1 MSDEK
6 LQYVTQTANAEELE
20 KLKRSIEGLERKN
33 FELIGKLKEQKEKA
47 PSLPDGIDVQELLD
61 FKRRK
66 EQEELESKGKYDE
79 ALKQYAQQFQEREE
93 GFKRRIAELESKLTV
108 NQLDNR
114 VVAILAEQGA
124 HNPHDALRLVRDQ
137 LKLDE
142 KGNPVAV
149 DGYNEVPMDQWVE
162 RLKAERGYLFKAPT
176 IKGSGA
182 PVGTRSTSGEM
193 PVGAKNPFTREH
205 FNLTEQ
211 SRLYRTD
218 RDLYERLKSAANN
231 A

>member
-1 MSDEK
+1 MSDEQ
-6 LQYVTQTANAEELE
+6 LQEATQTASNDELE

-47 PSLPDGIDVQELLD
+47 PSVPDGVDVQELLD
-61 FKRRK
+61 FKRKK

-93 GFKRRIAELESKLTV
+93 GYKRRIAELESKLTV

-142 KGNPVAV
+142 NGNPVAV

-182 PVGTRSTSGEM
+182 PVGTR
-193 PVGAKNPFTREH
+193 VGSNEVPAGTKNPFTREH

-211 SRLYRTD
+211 SRLYKTD
-218 RDLYERLKSAANN
+218 RDLYERLKAAANN

>member
-1 MSDEK
+1 MSEEQ
-6 LQYVTQTANAEELE
+6 LQEATQTASNDELE

-47 PSLPDGIDVQELLD
+47 PSLPDGVDVQELLE
-61 FKRRK
+61 FKRKK

-93 GFKRRIAELESKLTV
+93 GYKKRIAELESKLTV

-137 LKLDE
+137 LKLNE
-142 KGNPVAV
+142 NGTPVAV
-149 DGYNEVPMDQWVE
+149 DGYNEIPMDQWVE

-182 PVGTRSTSGEM
+182 PVGLKSVSGDV
-193 PVGAKNPFTREH
+193 PAGTKNPFTREH

-218 RDLYERLKSAANN
+218 RDMYERLKAAANN

>member
-1 MSDEK
+1 MSDEQ
-6 LQYVTQTANAEELE
+6 LQEATQTANGDELE

-33 FELIGKLKEQKEKA
+33 FELIGKLKENKEKL
-47 PSLPDGIDVQELLD
+47 PSLPDGVDVQELLD
-61 FKRRK
+61 FKRKK

-93 GFKRRIAELESKLTV
+93 GYKRRISELESKLTV

-142 KGNPVAV
+142 NGNPVAV

-162 RLKAERGYLFKAPT
+162 RLKNERGYLFKAPT

-182 PVGTRSTSGEM
+182 PVGIRTTSGEV
-193 PVGAKNPFTREH
+193 PAGTKNPFTREH

-211 SRLYRTD
+211 SRLYKTD
-218 RDLYERLKSAANN
+218 RDLYERLKVAANN

>member
-1 MSDEK
+1 ME
-6 LQYVTQTANAEELE
+6 
-20 KLKRSIEGLERKN
+20 
-33 FELIGKLKEQKEKA
+33 
-47 PSLPDGIDVQELLD
+47 
-61 FKRRK
+61 FKRKK
-66 EQEELESKGKYDE
+66 EQEELESKGKYEE
-79 ALKQYAQQFQEREE
+79 ALKQYAQQFQERED
-93 GFKRRIAELESKLTV
+93 GYKKRIAELESKLTV

-142 KGNPVAV
+142 NGNPVAV

-182 PVGTRSTSGEM
+182 PVGIRSASTEIPAGM
-193 PVGAKNPFTREH
+193 KNPFSREH

-211 SRLYRTD
+211 SRLFRTD
-218 RDLYERLKSAANN
+218 RDMYDRLKAAANN

>member
-1 MSDEK
+1 MSDE
-6 LQYVTQTANAEELE
+6 QMQEATPTASNDELE
-20 KLKRSIEGLERKN
+20 ALKRSIEGLERKN

-47 PSLPDGIDVQELLD
+47 VAVPDGVDVKELLE
-61 FKRRK
+61 FKRKK

-79 ALKQYAQQFQEREE
+79 ALKQYAQQFQVREE
-93 GFKRRIAELESKLTV
+93 DYKKRIAELESKLTV

-142 KGNPVAV
+142 NGNPVAV
-149 DGYNEVPMDQWVE
+149 DGYNEIPMDQWVE
-162 RLKAERGYLFKAPT
+162 RLKADRGYLFKAPT

-182 PVGTRSTSGEM
+182 PIGIKTTSSDIPAGT
-193 PVGAKNPFTREH
+193 KNPFSREH

-218 RDLYERLKSAANN
+218 RDMYERLKAAANN

>member
-1 MSDEK
+1 MSDEQ
-6 LQYVTQTANAEELE
+6 LQEATQTANGDELE

-33 FELIGKLKEQKEKA
+33 FELIGKLKDQKEKA
-47 PSLPDGIDVQELLD
+47 PALPDGIDVQELLD

-93 GFKRRIAELESKLTV
+93 GYKRRISELESKLTV

-137 LKLDE
+137 LKVDE
-142 KGNPVAV
+142 SGNPVAV
-149 DGYNEVPMDQWVE
+149 DGYNEIPMDQWVE
-162 RLKAERGYLFKAPT
+162 RLKNERGYLFKAPT

-182 PVGTRSTSGEM
+182 PVGVRATSNEVPAGT
-193 PVGAKNPFTREH
+193 KNPFVREH

-218 RDLYERLKSAANN
+218 RDLYERLKASANN

>member
-1 MSDEK
+1 MSEE
-6 LQYVTQTANAEELE
+6 QVQEVMPTADNQELDALKQDVE
-20 KLKRSIEGLERKN
+20 GLKRKN
-33 FELIGKLKEQKEKA
+33 HELIGKLQRAKKI
-47 PSLPDGIDVQELLD
+47 PDDVDVEELIQ
-61 FKRRK
+61 FKRKK
-66 EQEELESKGKYDE
+66 EQEELESKGKYEE
-79 ALKQYAQQFQEREE
+79 ALKQYAQQFQEREDNY
-93 GFKRRIAELESKLTV
+93 KKRIAELESKLTV

-142 KGNPVAV
+142 NGSPVAV
-149 DGYNEVPMDQWVE
+149 DGYNEIPMDQWVE
-162 RLKAERGYLFKAPT
+162 RLKAERGYLFKAPAV
-176 IKGSGA
+176 KGSGA
-182 PVGTRSTSGEM
+182 PVGARASSGEV
-193 PVGAKNPFTREH
+193 PAGTKNPFTREH

-218 RDLYERLKSAANN
+218 RDLYDRLKAAANN

>member
-1 MSDEK
+1 MSEEQ
-6 LQYVTQTANAEELE
+6 LQEATPTASNDELE
-20 KLKRSIEGLERKN
+20 ALKRSIEGLERKN

-47 PSLPDGIDVQELLD
+47 VSVPDGVDVKELLE
-61 FKRRK
+61 FKRKK

-79 ALKQYAQQFQEREE
+79 ALKQYAQQFQIREE
-93 GFKRRIAELESKLTV
+93 DYKKRIAELESKLTV

-142 KGNPVAV
+142 SGNPVAV
-149 DGYNEVPMDQWVE
+149 DGYNEIPMDQWVE
-162 RLKAERGYLFKAPT
+162 RLKAERGYLFKAPS

-182 PVGTRSTSGEM
+182 PVGIK
-193 PVGAKNPFTREH
+193 PVSSDVPAGTKNPFTREH

-218 RDLYERLKSAANN
+218 RDLYERLKAAANN

>member
-1 MSDEK
+1 MSDEQ
-6 LQYVTQTANAEELE
+6 LQEATQTAPIDELE
-20 KLKRSIEGLERKN
+20 ALKRSVEALERKN
-33 FELIGKLKEQKEKA
+33 FELIGKLKDAKEKT
-47 PSLPDGIDVQELLD
+47 PNLPDGLNIQELVE
-61 FKRRK
+61 FKRKK

-79 ALKQYAQQFQEREE
+79 ALKQYAQQFQERED
-93 GFKRRIAELESKLTV
+93 GYKKRIGELESQLTV

-142 KGNPVAV
+142 NGNPIAV
-149 DGYNEVPMDQWVE
+149 DGYNEIPMDQWVE
-162 RLKAERGYLFKAPT
+162 RLKAERGYLFKAPS

-182 PVGTRSTSGEM
+182 PVGTKVSSGDI
-193 PVGAKNPFTREH
+193 PIGIKNPFLPEY

-211 SRLYRTD
+211 SRLFRTD
-218 RDLYERLKSAANN
+218 REIGRAHV
-231 A
+231 